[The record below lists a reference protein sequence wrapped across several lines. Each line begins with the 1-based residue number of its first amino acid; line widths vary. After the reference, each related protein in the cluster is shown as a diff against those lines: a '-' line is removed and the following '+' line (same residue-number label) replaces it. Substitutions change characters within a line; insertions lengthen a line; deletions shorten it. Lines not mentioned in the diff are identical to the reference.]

1 MRDGDGLSWAH
12 ADDRYPRHWASP
24 PHSPHV
30 PGVPGHPGVRG
41 GGCAVSGRAVSAR
54 AEARGG
60 RFWDALDGRE
70 RAALREAGRSRVY
83 RARAPLCYQGDDS
96 DHIIVIESG
105 WAKVVASSADGHAVV
120 LAVRGPGDLV
130 CESAVLGRRERSATV
145 QALDQVRALLV
156 PAARF
161 TAFLDA
167 HPGVWMLV
175 SGTFVR
181 RLDDAGRRLQAH
193 VSAQGPRRLA
203 ILLADL
209 AEMSARQGAA
219 GAGGAVP
226 IGPPLS
232 QEELGSWMDASR
244 ETVARA
250 LAVLRDAGLVRTGR
264 RRITV
269 LDPRGLRAFAD
280 GAFTV

>member
-1 MRDGDGLSWAH
+1 MSELTTSRGDLA
-12 ADDRYPRHWASP
+12 ADH
-24 PHSPHV
+24 
-30 PGVPGHPGVRG
+30 G
-41 GGCAVSGRAVSAR
+41 G
-54 AEARGG
+54 
-60 RFWDALDGRE
+60 FWDALDGRE
-70 RAALREAGRSRVY
+70 RAALRDAGRARTY
-83 RARAPLCYQGDDS
+83 RPRAPLCYQGDDS

-105 WAKVVASSADGHAVV
+105 WAKVVSSSAAGHSVV

-145 QALDQVRALLV
+145 QALDEVRALLV

-167 HPGVWMLV
+167 HPRVWMLV
-175 SGTFVR
+175 SRTFVR
-181 RLDDAGRRLQAH
+181 RLDDAGRRLRAH
-193 VSAQGPRRLA
+193 VSAQGARRLA
-203 ILLADL
+203 ILLAGL
-209 AEMSARQGAA
+209 AEMSSRHAPA
-219 GAGGAVP
+219 GPGGEVP

-250 LAVLRDAGLVRTGR
+250 LAVLRDAGLVHTGR

-269 LDPRGLRAFAD
+269 LDPPGLRAFAERPD
-280 GAFTV
+280 D